1 MNKKVKE
8 AILDIMHER
17 PNIEKEEVIE
27 LIKIYDDAIDVE
39 ALIDKEYKA
48 RATRLMATFKDE
60 KGIRDVFTI
69 KNNDDLSEYVNIAR
83 SKELQDLSKVRIRL
97 VGNIEGNQKS
107 LKKVEAR
114 IILVEGQQTVFD
126 IAANDE

>member
-8 AILDIMHER
+8 AILDIMAER

-27 LIKIYDDAIDVE
+27 LIKTYDDAIDVE
-39 ALIDKEYKA
+39 ALIEKEYKA
-48 RATRLMATFKDE
+48 RATRLMTTFKDE

-69 KNNDDLSEYVNIAR
+69 KNNEDLSEYINVAR
-83 SKELQDLSKVRIRL
+83 SKEVED
-97 VGNIEGNQKS
+97 

-114 IILVEGQQTVFD
+114 LVGNIQGNQRSLEKVTTRLFLVENQLT
-126 IAANDE
+126 INDLATNE